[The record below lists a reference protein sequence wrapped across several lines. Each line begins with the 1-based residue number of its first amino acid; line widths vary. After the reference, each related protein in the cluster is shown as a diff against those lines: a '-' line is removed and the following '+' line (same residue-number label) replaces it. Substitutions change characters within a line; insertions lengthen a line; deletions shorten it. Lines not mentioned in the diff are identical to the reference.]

1 MLGYS
6 SLSLS
11 LLLFLAVLAL
21 NVFKTGTE
29 FRTWV
34 IECQLPTGIN
44 HLKSQS
50 WTPRASAISFLTFEA
65 KSIGSAFSSSVGLC
79 GGRNS
84 SSTFSTEVTSV
95 SHFLSVNPYFVGISI
110 TAQYNYLC
118 RPVTCCINEAG
129 EETMGLIPSP
139 WNCISL
145 WGHMV
150 PEEEIQLKKTSLF
163 ISTDHQHTSPH
174 QNWLNRLPR

>member
-1 MLGYS
+1 M
-6 SLSLS
+6 
-11 LLLFLAVLAL
+11 
-21 NVFKTGTE
+21 
-29 FRTWV
+29 
-34 IECQLPTGIN
+34 PTIRIIY
-44 HLKSQS
+44 LKSQS

-84 SSTFSTEVTSV
+84 SSTFATQITSV
-95 SHFLSVNPYFVGISI
+95 SHFRSVSPYFVCISI
-110 TAQYNYLC
+110 TTQSNYLC

-139 WNCISL
+139 WNCISF

-150 PEEEIQLKKTSLF
+150 PKEEIQKKENVSLIMQIINTLHLIKTGWTGCPGRKPPGLKLMSAWF
-163 ISTDHQHTSPH
+163 G
-174 QNWLNRLPR
+174 

>member
-1 MLGYS
+1 MIFSFLGI
-6 SLSLS
+6 
-11 LLLFLAVLAL
+11 LLFLAVLAL
-21 NVFKTGTE
+21 DVFKTGTE

-34 IECQLPTGIN
+34 IECQSSTGIN

-65 KSIGSAFSSSVGLC
+65 KSIGSSFSSSVGLC

-84 SSTFSTEVTSV
+84 SSTFSSQITSV
-95 SHFLSVNPYFVGISI
+95 SHFRSVSPYFVCISI
-110 TAQYNYLC
+110 TTQSNYLC

-139 WNCISL
+139 CNCVLYLLREPVHRIL
-145 WGHMV
+145 
-150 PEEEIQLKKTSLF
+150 IQLKHH
-163 ISTDHQHTSPH
+163 I
-174 QNWLNRLPR
+174 